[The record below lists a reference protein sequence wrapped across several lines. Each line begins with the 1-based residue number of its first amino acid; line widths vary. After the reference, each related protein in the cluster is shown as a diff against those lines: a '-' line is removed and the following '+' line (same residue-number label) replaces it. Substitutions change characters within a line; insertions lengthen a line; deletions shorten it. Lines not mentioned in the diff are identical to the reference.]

1 MVNDSCRMYA
11 QRFLILGTISIV
23 LYSVGILHT
32 YGSDYVVSGLIM
44 NTDDVTYSVSNFV
57 EASINMLTSPNS
69 TNSSSTNSSNVT
81 IPNLNM
87 TNKSANIPNTPLPDQ
102 MPPESV
108 NGSNVGKI

>member
-1 MVNDSCRMYA
+1 MYA

-23 LYSVGILHT
+23 LYSVGIIHT
-32 YGSDYVVSGLIM
+32 YGLDYVASGLII
-44 NTDDVTYSVSNFV
+44 NTGDVRYSVSNFV
-57 EASINMLTSPNS
+57 EGSINMLTSLNS

-87 TNKSANIPNTPLPDQ
+87 TNKSTAFPNATLPEQ

>member
-1 MVNDSCRMYA
+1 MYA

-32 YGSDYVVSGLIM
+32 YGSDYVASGLII
-44 NTDDVTYSVSNFV
+44 NTGNVRYSVSNFV
-57 EASINMLTSPNS
+57 EESISMLTSPNS

-87 TNKSANIPNTPLPDQ
+87 TNKSTTVANTTLPEQ
-102 MPPESV
+102 MATESV

>member
-1 MVNDSCRMYA
+1 MENDSCTMYP

-23 LYSVGILHT
+23 LYSVGIH
-32 YGSDYVVSGLIM
+32 GWDYVASGLII
-44 NTDDVTYSVSNFV
+44 NTGGVRCSICNFV
-57 EASINMLTSPNS
+57 EGSINMLTSLNS
-69 TNSSSTNSSNVT
+69 TNSSLTNSSNVT

-87 TNKSANIPNTPLPDQ
+87 TNKSTTIPNTTLPEQ